1 MVDIE
6 NPRMFNMINLSRSTH
21 IYTLPGAFFSNGGAF
36 MEFIFERRQY
46 EAAVQTF
53 AKEASPAGIS
63 ESLAAARRYG
73 FHMTRVEAR
82 EAAVDGLRQSLSA
95 LGYSEGDIGWH
106 AARRGRRDRH
116 YYFMDQRTVAA
127 RWDELRKRRTH

>member
-1 MVDIE
+1 
-6 NPRMFNMINLSRSTH
+6 MINLATFNPARSTH

-73 FHMTRVEAR
+73 FKMTRAEAR
-82 EAAVDGLRQSLSA
+82 EAAVHGLRESLSA
-95 LGYSEGDIGWH
+95 LGYSESDIEWH

-116 YYFMDQRTVAA
+116 FYFMDERTAA
-127 RWDELRKRRTH
+127 STWDELRKRRTH